1 MSLCQRA
8 QNCALEFNW
17 CYNLNCHNW
26 LYHQP
31 LSIVQCYTQKN
42 NTCIIRQFSWAS
54 GDLCYIT
61 TTTTVLRPFFQ
72 DHLGEPVPEENF
84 WTLWCKGRLTETET
98 PTIRLGATPAGL
110 TSAHLHHP
118 PIFLQARCPS
128 CRPTNSAKALKDLC
142 YITRCQ
148 NKYPITHWSCSCNLC
163 D

>member
-1 MSLCQRA
+1 MSLGQRA

-31 LSIVQCYTQKN
+31 LSIVQCYTKN
-42 NTCIIRQFSWAS
+42 NAYIIRQFSWAS

-61 TTTTVLRPFFQ
+61 TTTTILRPFFQ
-72 DHLGEPVPEENF
+72 DRQGEPVPQENF

-98 PTIRLGATPAGL
+98 PTICHSSWTNQCP
-110 TSAHLHHP
+110 P
-118 PIFLQARCPS
+118 PPFPIFLQVGCPY
-128 CRPTNSAKALKDLC
+128 CRPTNSVKALKDLC
-142 YITRCQ
+142 YITWCQ
-148 NKYPITHWSCSCNLC
+148 NKYPITHWSYSCNLC